1 MMAEVSGRW
10 EGSVADDP
18 APHSSGSAA
27 FVRVSTSKAAK
38 CMMQTMVTGWRKAA
52 GAGRAPPDRGGRGRA
67 SNEAGPDVETTVE
80 VVGVRSGIGLRNT
93 RREGSCQRHRRGG
106 GQAGPGT

>member
-1 MMAEVSGRW
+1 
-10 EGSVADDP
+10 
-18 APHSSGSAA
+18 
-27 FVRVSTSKAAK
+27 
-38 CMMQTMVTGWRKAA
+38 MMQTMVTGWRKAA

-93 RREGSCQRHRRGG
+93 RREGFVPAAPPWWRPSRAGNVRAWDCPVVTPLPYRRRPRPCRLVLHGG
-106 GQAGPGT
+106 SPG